1 MQMIKKIGTFKNLQL
16 CGARAVQLVLVILS
30 LAGDVAA
37 EACVAPPRPFV
48 PSDPQVAR
56 DYGDIIGRDFELYIG
71 DIQSY
76 FRCLDEERS
85 RAFKEARE
93 VSQEYGR
100 FLELVGR

>member
-1 MQMIKKIGTFKNLQL
+1 MIKKIGTFQNLRL
-16 CGARAVQLVLVILS
+16 CGAPAVLLVLVILS

-37 EACVAPPRPFV
+37 EACIAPPRPFV
-48 PSDPQVAR
+48 PSDLQTVR
-56 DYGDIIGRDFELYIG
+56 DYADIIGRDFELYLR

-100 FLELVGR
+100 FLELIGR